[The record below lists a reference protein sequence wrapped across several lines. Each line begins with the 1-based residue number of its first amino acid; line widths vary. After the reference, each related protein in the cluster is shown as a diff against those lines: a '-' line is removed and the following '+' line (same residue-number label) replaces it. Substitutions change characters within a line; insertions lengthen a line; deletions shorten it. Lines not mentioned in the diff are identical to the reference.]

1 MCVCGCVYMCTCV
14 VVGMGAVLCVCVC
27 VCERERERERG
38 VVYICGCLWGCQGRN
53 VWVRVGW
60 LQLLAL
66 GVGVSVSGWAQKY
79 M

>member
-1 MCVCGCVYMCTCV
+1 MCTCV